1 MKMNQNKEY
10 TLIVVIALYSLSTSR
25 RMALLTL
32 YCRLLICTFS
42 RQM

>member
-1 MKMNQNKEY
+1 MNRNKEY
-10 TLIVVIALYSLSTSR
+10 TLIVVVAPYSLSTLR

-32 YCRLLICTFS
+32 YCRLLIRTFS